1 MKLIIGLGNPG
12 SRYANSR
19 HNLGFMVIDAL
30 AEKAGISVTA
40 KKHQAIVGQGDF
52 ADCKVMLAKPQTF
65 MNKSGDAVW
74 DIVSYY
80 HDKIDDLIVIHDD
93 LDLDFGKV
101 RFKTNG
107 GAGGHKGII
116 SISNLLN
123 STDYPRLKV
132 GIGRPLGQVPVEAFV
147 LSEFL
152 PNEKIQLPD
161 IIKNCVEG
169 LACWCSQ
176 GITNAMNGFN

>member
-1 MKLIIGLGNPG
+1 MKLIVGLGNPG
-12 SRYANSR
+12 SRYADSR

-30 AEKAGISVTA
+30 AEKSGISVTA
-40 KKHQAIVGQGDF
+40 KKHQSLVGQGVF
-52 ADCKVMLAKPQTF
+52 ADTKVMLSKPQTY
-65 MNKSGDAVW
+65 MNKSGESVLE
-74 DIVSYY
+74 IVSYY

-93 LDLDFGKV
+93 LDLDFGKI
-101 RFKTNG
+101 RFKTDG

-123 STDYPRLKV
+123 STDFPRLKV

-152 PNEKIQLPD
+152 PNEKILLPD
-161 IIKNCVEG
+161 IIKKCIEG
-169 LACWCSQ
+169 LTCWCGQ
-176 GITNAMNGFN
+176 GIVKAMNGFN